1 MKQKFIL
8 VSTVIVL
15 SLIFNLLLV
24 SLFIGV
30 PWERHNFAMVT
41 MIATP
46 DYVAGA
52 LLLLDTWKKFTPK
65 SLGIETHALIVAE
78 NIPHYARKA
87 LEEMGWVLHSVAPLS
102 KLRRSEGIQQR
113 IPVTFTKL
121 KLWSAEA
128 GLTGFRQL
136 LYIDSDAM
144 LVGPV
149 HELAIE
155 EQYLPLAAV
164 MSAPTR
170 WNSGVFSFNASNEVN
185 LFPLMASSLLKTYTD
200 LMRMYEK
207 DNYFMKTG
215 GEQDLVKIVS

>member
-15 SLIFNLLLV
+15 SLSNVLLV

-30 PWERHNFAMVT
+30 PWESHHFAMVT

-78 NIPHYARKA
+78 NIPHYAREA
-87 LEEMGWVLHSVAPLS
+87 LEEMGWVLHSVEPLS

-121 KLWSAEA
+121 RLWSAEA

-136 LYIDSDAM
+136 LFIDSDAM
-144 LVGPV
+144 LVGPI

-164 MSAPTR
+164 MSSRTR
-170 WNSGVFSFNASNEVN
+170 WNSGVFTFNASNQVN
-185 LFPLMASSLLKTYTD
+185 LFHLWLPHYPRLI
-200 LMRMYEK
+200 
-207 DNYFMKTG
+207 
-215 GEQDLVKIVS
+215 QI

>member
-65 SLGIETHALIVAE
+65 SLGIENSCA
-78 NIPHYARKA
+78 YCSRKYPS
-87 LEEMGWVLHSVAPLS
+87 LCP
-102 KLRRSEGIQQR
+102 RGIER
-113 IPVTFTKL
+113 D
-121 KLWSAEA
+121 
-128 GLTGFRQL
+128 GLG
-136 LYIDSDAM
+136 
-144 LVGPV
+144 
-149 HELAIE
+149 
-155 EQYLPLAAV
+155 
-164 MSAPTR
+164 
-170 WNSGVFSFNASNEVN
+170 
-185 LFPLMASSLLKTYTD
+185 SS
-200 LMRMYEK
+200 
-207 DNYFMKTG
+207 
-215 GEQDLVKIVS
+215 